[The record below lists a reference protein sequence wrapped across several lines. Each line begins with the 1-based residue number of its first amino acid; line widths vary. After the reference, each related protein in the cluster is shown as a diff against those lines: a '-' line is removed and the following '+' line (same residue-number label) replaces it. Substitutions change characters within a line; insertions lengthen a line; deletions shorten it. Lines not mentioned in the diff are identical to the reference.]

1 MKNKW
6 LKSFKNLDDLNKIL
20 EDLDNSI
27 KIVYTYGAWDLL
39 HPGHIHL
46 LSRAKM
52 LGDFL
57 IAGVVSD
64 EPIKELKGNERPVQ
78 AQDERL
84 ITIGSLRCVDAAIS
98 QPKYDPSDQLK
109 YLKRVDILTKGLLGE
124 EGKGK
129 IAAVRTLLSNPKVNK
144 ETIEKLGGELITF
157 NYTKGFSTSSIVG
170 KLQKSEE
177 L

>member
-20 EDLDNSI
+20 QDLDNNI

-57 IAGVVSD
+57 IVGVVSD
-64 EPIKELKGNERPVQ
+64 EPIKELKGSERPVQ

-98 QPKYDPSDQLK
+98 QPKYDPSDQLR
-109 YLKRVDILTKGLLGE
+109 YLKRVDILTKGDDWDYIPG
-124 EGKGK
+124 
-129 IAAVRTLLSNPKVNK
+129 T
-144 ETIEKLGGELITF
+144 ETIEKLGGKLITF

-170 KLQKSEE
+170 KLQKDGE
-177 L
+177 LE